1 MLVKTIEFNVTV
13 KNTVLNIKKE
23 ISLLCDTEDVLQEI
37 RCHDEDGNEKYPN
50 EIIKTDNKFGWECTE
65 DETLEDINELAEQLE
80 KMDSYHQNSVKAYMS
95 QYAIRDTA
103 LLETATEKS
112 RKDEMKFYPNMT
124 LRDVAKDYVTN
135 GIIEVPER
143 LLKYFDYNIL
153 ANELKMDGFTETQW
167 GVINAN

>member
-23 ISLLCDTEDVLQEI
+23 ISLPCDTEDVLQEI

-50 EIIKTDNKFGWECTE
+50 EIIKTNNEFGWECTE
-65 DETLEDINELAEQLE
+65 DDTLEDINELAEQLE

-103 LLETATEKS
+103 LLETAVKKS
-112 RKDEMKFYPNMT
+112 RKDDITFYPNMT
-124 LRDVAKDYVTN
+124 LRDVAKDYVNN

-143 LLKYFDYNIL
+143 LLKYFDYNVL
-153 ANELKMDGFTETQW
+153 ANELKIDGFTETQW